1 MNVQTRYVSVPE
13 RLGLVGL
20 AAAAAAAVWPAFT
33 SATGLGAP
41 CPLFAVTGVPCP
53 FCGLTTASV
62 ALVHG
67 DVTGAAAANPG
78 VFALAVLAISVV
90 PLLAL
95 RAAGIMAAPRPIGG
109 AARRWLG
116 PSVAL
121 LAVASWVFQL
131 NRLVLS

>member
-1 MNVQTRYVSVPE
+1 MNVKARYVSVPE
-13 RLGLVGL
+13 RLGLLGL
-20 AAAAAAAVWPAFT
+20 AAGAAALTWPAFT

-41 CPLFAVTGVPCP
+41 CPLYAVTGVPCP

-67 DVTGAAAANPG
+67 DVAGAAAANPG
-78 VFALAVLAISVV
+78 VLALAVLAVSAV

-95 RAAGIMAAPRPIGG
+95 RAAGTLAAPRPLRAG
-109 AARRWLG
+109 ARQRWG
-116 PSVAL
+116 WSVAL
-121 LAVASWVFQL
+121 LAAASWVFQL

>member
-1 MNVQTRYVSVPE
+1 MNVKTRYVSVPE
-13 RLGLVGL
+13 RLGLFGL
-20 AAAAAAAVWPAFT
+20 VAGAAALAWPLFT

-41 CPLFAVTGVPCP
+41 CPLYAMAGVPCP

-67 DVTGAAAANPG
+67 DVAGAVAANPAVLG
-78 VFALAVLAISVV
+78 LAALAVTVL

-95 RAAGIMAAPRPIGG
+95 RATRVVAAPRPAGPR
-109 AARRWLG
+109 ARRHTEWGL
-116 PSVAL
+116 AL
-121 LAVASWVFQL
+121 LAAASWVFQL

>member
-1 MNVQTRYVSVPE
+1 MNVKARYVSVPE
-13 RLGLVGL
+13 RVGLFGLVAG
-20 AAAAAAAVWPAFT
+20 AAALAWPLFT

-41 CPLFAVTGVPCP
+41 CPLYTVTGVPCP

-67 DVTGAAAANPG
+67 DVAGAAAANPAVLG
-78 VFALAVLAISVV
+78 LAALAVTVL

-95 RAAGIMAAPRPIGG
+95 RAARLVATPHPAGPRV
-109 AARRWLG
+109 RRRTEWGL
-116 PSVAL
+116 AL
-121 LAVASWVFQL
+121 LATASWVFQL

>member
-1 MNVQTRYVSVPE
+1 MNVTARYVSVPE
-13 RLGLVGL
+13 RLGLLGL
-20 AAAAAAAVWPAFT
+20 AAGAAALAWPTFT

-41 CPLFAVTGVPCP
+41 CPTYAVTGVPCP

-67 DVTGAAAANPG
+67 DVAGAAAANPG
-78 VFALAVLAISVV
+78 VLALAALAVAVV

-95 RAAGIMAAPRPIGG
+95 RAAGVLAAPDRLG
-109 AARRWLG
+109 ARARRRVEW
-116 PSVAL
+116 SVAL
-121 LAVASWVFQL
+121 LAAASWVFQL

>member
-1 MNVQTRYVSVPE
+1 MNVKARYVSVPE

-20 AAAAAAAVWPAFT
+20 AAGVAAAGWPMFT

-41 CPLFAVTGVPCP
+41 CPLYTVTGVPCP

-67 DVTGAAAANPG
+67 DVAGAAAANPG
-78 VFALAVLAISVV
+78 VLALAALAISVV

-116 PSVAL
+116 ASAAL